1 MKNKKTTKRNNNIPL
16 QSHWPTIDLHGEDR
30 KSAELLV
37 KDFLNDLCKLKSE
50 KGIIIHGIGT
60 GTLKKTVHEVLKYDK
75 RIEKYYI
82 DFWNIGCTIVEFK
95 NNN

>member
-1 MKNKKTTKRNNNIPL
+1 MYRKMQNNNIPL
-16 QSHWPTIDLHGEDR
+16 YNNIPTIDLHGEDR

-37 KDFLNDLCKLKSE
+37 KQFLDDLWKLKYE

-60 GTLKKTVHEVLKYDK
+60 GILRKQVHAVLKKDK

-82 DFWNIGCTIVEFK
+82 DFFNIGCTVVEFK
-95 NNN
+95 K